1 VAKFTKYRNART
13 NETEHSR
20 VARIDAQV
28 NGVGNGKNILD
39 DLKAKEI

>member
-1 VAKFTKYRNART
+1 LVARFTKYRNART

-28 NGVGNGKNILD
+28 SGQGNEEITLTKNKD
-39 DLKAKEI
+39 